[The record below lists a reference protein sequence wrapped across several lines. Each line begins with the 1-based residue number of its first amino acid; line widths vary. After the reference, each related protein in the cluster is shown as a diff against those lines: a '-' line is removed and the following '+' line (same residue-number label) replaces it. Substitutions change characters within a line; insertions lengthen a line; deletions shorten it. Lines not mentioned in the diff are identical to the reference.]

1 MAEEKNETLKEEEVK
16 QEKTVKEEK
25 KEKKDKFKK
34 ALEEKDLQIEKLNEE
49 VALYKDKYY
58 RTIADLDNQR
68 KQYEKEYRQ
77 TLKYASQDLAEELIP
92 SFEMFSMV
100 IESVDKLPPE
110 VMAYVQGF
118 EMIYKQMVLALER
131 KGIVEVP
138 CKIGD
143 EFDHNIHSAMETQEV
158 DDEKLVNKI
167 TKVIRK
173 GYKIHDR
180 LLKPAAV
187 VVGKAKENNTQA
199 EA

>member
-1 MAEEKNETLKEEEVK
+1 MAEEKNETLNEEV
-16 QEKTVKEEK
+16 Q
-25 KEKKDKFKK
+25 EKKDKFKK

-49 VALYKDKYY
+49 VTLYKDKYY
-58 RTIADLDNQR
+58 RTVADLDNQR

-77 TLKYASQDLAEELIP
+77 TLKYASQDLAEEIIP

-118 EMIYKQMVLALER
+118 EMIYKQMVQALER

-158 DDEKLVNKI
+158 DDEKLVNKV

-180 LLKPAAV
+180 LIKPAAV
-187 VVGKAKENNTQA
+187 VVGKAKKEENNTQA
-199 EA
+199 DA